1 MVGCAIGSKDKVC
14 KQISSLFFIKTSGI
28 KRGGINYLLYP
39 LDASGGY
46 FGLVFA
52 SLNRQTNRQNYTN
65 FESNLATMVI
75 YLPVKSEFDWT
86 KHFRVKVWKRKC
98 SHTDIQIERHQTY
111 QSNRRVG
118 YSQPT

>member
-28 KRGGINYLLYP
+28 KRGGINYLLYA

-65 FESNLATMVI
+65 FKSNLATMVI

-98 SHTDIQIERHQTY
+98 
-111 QSNRRVG
+111 
-118 YSQPT
+118 